1 MSSIPAGF
9 VNPDLVVVGLGAE
22 NREQVVRAMGGL
34 LCDHGYVTE
43 TWADAALER
52 ESDFPTGL
60 PTQDVQVAIP
70 HTGVQYCLKPGIAVA
85 TLAHPVQFVEMA
97 TTDSVLDVE
106 VVFCLSITKP
116 KEQVIWLKRLV
127 SMFERPGLLR
137 RLKSA
142 TNARACY
149 GLLRTEIGRETT
161 DDQNP

>member
-1 MSSIPAGF
+1 
-9 VNPDLVVVGLGAE
+9 
-22 NREQVVRAMGGL
+22 
-34 LCDHGYVTE
+34 
-43 TWADAALER
+43 
-52 ESDFPTGL
+52 
-60 PTQDVQVAIP
+60 
-70 HTGVQYCLKPGIAVA
+70 
-85 TLAHPVQFVEMA
+85 MA